1 MHAHVRLFVWVYAL
15 FTGLVLFSLSL
26 TTALNTLEQLR
37 RLPASAVPQHAQ
49 QLTVCA
55 PWLALPVS
63 WISREQSRWQ
73 LACDDS
79 GQPLAQLRDSKPQRA
94 LPLLPLLGEQLW
106 HTWGDQW
113 LLVITFGLVPL
124 WLSTSMRSRQTGFER
139 RARALADTMAERS
152 GISPQRRAAE
162 PLSVLESTFSRLHD
176 RLQAHRD
183 EIARAEYADRLTG
196 LANRYQFQ
204 QALEQ
209 SFNNA
214 REENYVMALL
224 FIDLDGFKQVNDSF
238 GHSMGDALL
247 VRVAERLR
255 AAIRASDL
263 LAKGEEADKA
273 KESKGLGELAR
284 LGGDEFTVILSAI
297 NEPEAASRVAQRI
310 IESLEVP
317 FEVGGTTL
325 QISSSIGV
333 AVYPEDGDNPELLLQ
348 KADMA
353 MYRAKAD
360 GKGIYRRYAA
370 DMGRQVIRQHY
381 LSLELRKAL
390 DQSQFRLDWQPIV
403 ELPGN
408 QVRYFEALLRWEHP
422 LEGLISPAEFIPI
435 AEENR
440 QILAMGDWVLDAAM
454 EQMARWQK
462 AGLRKARVSIN
473 VSSVQIRNRDLHQW
487 IMDAIRRFGVN
498 PRGVMMEITESCLIE
513 AHPET
518 FEQLAALRKD
528 GVHIALDD
536 FGTGYSSLSVLAS
549 LPIDVI
555 KVDSSFVNKAATDN
569 KYREVLASV
578 VQLAK
583 QLNLELVAEGVENAA
598 ELELLQGL
606 GCNLIQGYLISRP
619 TSQTALNHELLHRQL
634 ANLSSLG
641 TGVWPPGGSLG

>member
-1 MHAHVRLFVWVYAL
+1 MHPQVRLFVWVYIL

-26 TTALNTLEQLR
+26 TTALNTFDTLR
-37 RLPASAVPQHAQ
+37 HLPTTAVPVRAEPVVECSSWWA
-49 QLTVCA
+49 TSTG
-55 PWLALPVS
+55 WLS
-63 WISREQSRWQ
+63 SEQSRWQ
-73 LACDDS
+73 LACDAD
-79 GQPLAQLRDSKPQRA
+79 GQPLALLRESAPQRA
-94 LPLLPLLGEQLW
+94 QPLWPLLWQQLRQA
-106 HTWGDQW
+106 WGAQW
-113 LLVITFGLVPL
+113 LLVISFGLVPL
-124 WLSTSMRSRQTGFER
+124 WLSTSMRSRQANFER
-139 RARALADTMAERS
+139 RARVLADTVAERS

-214 REENYVMALL
+214 RDENYVMALL

-263 LAKGEEADKA
+263 LSKAEAADKD

-297 NEPEAASRVAQRI
+297 NEPEAASRVAARI

-325 QISSSIGV
+325 QISSSIGI

-360 GKGIYRRYAA
+360 GKGVYRRYAA

-390 DQSQFRLDWQPIV
+390 DQAQFRLDWQPII
-403 ELPGN
+403 ELPGH

-422 LEGLISPAEFIPI
+422 LEGLISPSEFIPI

-440 QILAMGDWVLDAAM
+440 QILAVGDWVLDTAL

-498 PRGVMMEITESCLIE
+498 PRGLMMEITESCLIE

-518 FEQLAALRKD
+518 FEQLAALRND
-528 GVHIALDD
+528 GVYIALDD

-555 KVDSSFVNKAATDN
+555 KVDSSFVNKAAIDK

-583 QLNLELVAEGVENAA
+583 QLNLELVAEGVENTT

-606 GCNLIQGYLISRP
+606 GCNLIQGYLFSRP
-619 TSQTALNHELLHRQL
+619 TSQTALNYELLHRQL
-634 ANLSSLG
+634 TNLSSLG
-641 TGVWPPGGSLG
+641 TGLWPPGGA